1 MVAPVEIHLI
11 GRGKEA
17 GKEHRRHLYGVT
29 SPVDEV
35 AVEDVRVVGGGKA
48 VLQNATKKERCQAP
62 GRPANRAAYNYVLV
76 IVSIVIEHNNKHNKN
91 IKQHT

>member
-1 MVAPVEIHLI
+1 VVAPVEIHLI

-17 GKEHRRHLYGVT
+17 GEEHRRHLYGVT

-35 AVEDVRVVGGGKA
+35 AVEDVGVVGGGKA
-48 VLQNATKKERCQAP
+48 VLRNVTNKQSCQAP

-76 IVSIVIEHNNKHNKN
+76 IFSIVIEHNDKN
-91 IKQHT
+91 IKQHTY